1 MSEDIIKEFNSVFFL
16 SLIADDIRALLTV
29 IEEFTGPSIK
39 YLCEGLGDKLLPAS
53 RIVSKKR
60 LLIESLQ
67 AMGKKQARILI
78 TVLVAP
84 VLASHNFP
92 MEEIIEINEMLD
104 QQLSNGDN
112 NLAEAQEEA
121 TKRLNQILLP

>member
-60 LLIESLQ
+60 FKLLIESLQ
-67 AMGKKQARILI
+67 AMEKTKQG
-78 TVLVAP
+78 
-84 VLASHNFP
+84 S
-92 MEEIIEINEMLD
+92 
-104 QQLSNGDN
+104 
-112 NLAEAQEEA
+112 
-121 TKRLNQILLP
+121 